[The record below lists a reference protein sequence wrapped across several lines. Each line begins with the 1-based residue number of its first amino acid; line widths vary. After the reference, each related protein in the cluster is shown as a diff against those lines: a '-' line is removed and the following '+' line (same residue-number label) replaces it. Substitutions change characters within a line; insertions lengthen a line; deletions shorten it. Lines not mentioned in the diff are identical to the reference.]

1 MRTLIL
7 SLALAVSLGGV
18 AQTVSQRVND
28 AISQT
33 KTKYAP
39 DKRQII
45 YDVKAV
51 YAKDSSVTITGKTS
65 EASVKQQLFDALK
78 AQGVKAKDEL
88 KVLPSDEW
96 AQPRISVAC
105 LRVNPGHEAEM
116 ATQAIMG
123 MPIRVLEKDG
133 SWWHVQ
139 TPDGYIAWV
148 IDNSLAPKTDA
159 EMKAWREAK
168 RLVVKSVY
176 QTRAYTSAE
185 ANGVRD
191 VVTDLVSGNIVEGSF
206 DECG

>member
-78 AQGVKAKDEL
+78 AEGIAF
-88 KVLPSDEW
+88 
-96 AQPRISVAC
+96 R
-105 LRVNPGHEAEM
+105 RVGTATHFSGLSAGEPG
-116 ATQAIMG
+116 T
-123 MPIRVLEKDG
+123 
-133 SWWHVQ
+133 
-139 TPDGYIAWV
+139 
-148 IDNSLAPKTDA
+148 
-159 EMKAWREAK
+159 
-168 RLVVKSVY
+168 
-176 QTRAYTSAE
+176 
-185 ANGVRD
+185 
-191 VVTDLVSGNIVEGSF
+191 
-206 DECG
+206 